1 MSTRP
6 SSRKLK
12 SGALTLCT
20 MVAVVATPLASS
32 AQERCPKLQTL
43 QVPKPIVTPPPA
55 DVAAPPRRAQKTAS
69 GLAMKVLKPGSGS
82 AHPTEND
89 CVRVT
94 LTGWRIDGSL
104 FSSSPPR
111 GAPHVQCLSSMM
123 PGLVEA
129 LEAMTVGEKRRVW
142 VPASLT
148 VSQKRMDQT
157 PTADL
162 TFDVH
167 LTQIV
172 RAPPLP
178 KDLKDPPKKA
188 VNVSPGS
195 VLRVLKKGSG
205 ARHPVL
211 TSEVMLHVS
220 GWTSEGKLFQS
231 TVRGGGHPAMF
242 VVGDAPAAWREA
254 LQHMVVGDKVRLW
267 VNGSDDSE
275 EKAGENLVVYEIE
288 LLALR

>member
-1 MSTRP
+1 
-6 SSRKLK
+6 
-12 SGALTLCT
+12 
-20 MVAVVATPLASS
+20 
-32 AQERCPKLQTL
+32 
-43 QVPKPIVTPPPA
+43 
-55 DVAAPPRRAQKTAS
+55 
-69 GLAMKVLKPGSGS
+69 
-82 AHPTEND
+82 
-89 CVRVT
+89 
-94 LTGWRIDGSL
+94 
-104 FSSSPPR
+104 
-111 GAPHVQCLSSMM
+111 MM

-142 VPASLT
+142 VPANLT
-148 VSQKRMDQT
+148 IPQKRMDQT
-157 PTADL
+157 PTFDL
-162 TFDVH
+162 TFEVY
-167 LTQIV
+167 LAQIL

-188 VNVSPGS
+188 VKVSPGS
-195 VLRVLKKGSG
+195 ILRVLKKGSG

-254 LQHMVVGDKVRLW
+254 LQRMVVGDKVRLW
-267 VNGSDDSE
+267 VSGSDDSE
-275 EKAGENLVVYEIE
+275 EKTAENLVYEIE